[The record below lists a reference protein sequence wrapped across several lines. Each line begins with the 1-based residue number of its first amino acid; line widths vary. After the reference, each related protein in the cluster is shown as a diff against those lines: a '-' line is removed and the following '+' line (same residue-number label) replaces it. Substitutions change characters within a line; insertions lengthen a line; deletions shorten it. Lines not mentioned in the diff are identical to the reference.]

1 MDQTTSLLNC
11 VAENAR
17 TSAEATEQLIK
28 RTNDAEMRQELTF
41 QRDQYTR
48 IKLDAEYHL
57 GNMGEKPHYKGPLA
71 KTGMWAGI
79 AMNTYADHSN
89 SHLADIMIQGVTMG
103 IIETTKSRNENHEA
117 SADAQGVASNFITAQ
132 QDSIERMKQFLM

>member
-17 TSAEATEQLIK
+17 TSAEATAQLVK
-28 RTNDAEMRQELTF
+28 RAEDEKMRRELVFQKDQYSRIQRDAET
-41 QRDQYTR
+41 
-48 IKLDAEYHL
+48 HL
-57 GNMGEKPHYKGPLA
+57 SGFGEKPHYSGPFSKA
-71 KTGMWAGI
+71 GMWAGI
-79 AMNTYADHSN
+79 AMNTAADRSN

-103 IIETTKSRNENHEA
+103 IIETTKARNECPDAAAE
-117 SADAQGVASNFITAQ
+117 AQGVASNFITIQ